1 MSLSRAGDMLRNW
14 NKTMDPVEY
23 TNQVSQENTKP
34 AYGTKVTERK
44 IKQWILITLYK
55 SVKSP

>member
-1 MSLSRAGDMLRNW
+1 MSLSRAEDMLRNW
-14 NKTMDPVEY
+14 NKNMDPVEY
-23 TNQVSQENTKP
+23 TNYVSQKNAKT

-44 IKQWILITLYK
+44 IKQYILITLLK